1 MATNF
6 ISVCLSCQGGFQAHR
21 VGWLPWSTTFAFM
34 SSLLFQ
40 AHRVG
45 WRRRQEHRRCLGDP
59 SSKPTA
65 WDGDHSVL
73 NNSPFLRLS
82 SKPTAWDGD
91 LVQKIAEYLGYSEFQ
106 AHRVGWRSFL
116 AFSRSNALM
125 GSKPTAWDGDFRSN
139 EFKLLS
145 PHGSK
150 PTVWDGDFTTYIISF
165 LLPGTPFQAHR
176 VGW

>member
-1 MATNF
+1 MKMHQGF
-6 ISVCLSCQGGFQAHR
+6 IKELVRERCKERGLSFSRLAMEIG
-21 VGWLPWSTTFAFM
+21 VNPTY
-34 SSLLFQ
+34 LLF
-40 AHRVG
+40 
-45 WRRRQEHRRCLGDP
+45 
-59 SSKPTA
+59 
-65 WDGDHSVL
+65 VL
-73 NNSPFLRLS
+73 HGRNISRP
-82 SKPTAWDGD
+82 